1 MTLAIAASH
10 AFFECPKNR
19 VWAQRFYLA
28 LIDHDYSFAQTLY
41 AFENLAALAAPDS
54 IIGIH
59 DCRRHAWML
68 ERQH

>member
-41 AFENLAALAAPDS
+41 AFENGARGARFDYWDS
-54 IIGIH
+54 
-59 DCRRHAWML
+59 
-68 ERQH
+68 